1 MATIYVEKDID
12 VISKYQALLD
22 ASLSSN
28 SIYIRAK
35 ETLEYLAEQGDI
47 KDTEKAKV
55 LSDVLVNLNNSLVT
69 NSMNIAL
76 NWAEKEKEIELKKVT
91 LEKEIDLQDKQ
102 ILLTSKQIDK
112 VVSEDINIQA
122 KTIRTYGTPTTIVNG
137 TTNKLEVS
145 SLSDTGS
152 VYKEMEL
159 IDSKINY
166 TAQEATLIPYKQKE
180 INASVHK
187 TVADT
192 YANYGNYTYTV
203 TDTGVTSVSNQTPTG
218 HETLSSLQA
227 GIAKNQING
236 YAWNAWA
243 NAVTGASSLLGTAI
257 AGGIVTF
264 DGNGGKDDQLLDT
277 ILVAANKLK
286 DATPVS

>member
-47 KDTEKAKV
+47 KDTDKAKV

-91 LEKEIDLQDKQ
+91 LEKEVDLQDKQ

-112 VVSEDINIQA
+112 VVSEDINVQA
-122 KTIRTYGTPTTIVNG
+122 KTIRTYGTPTTVING
-137 TTNKLEVS
+137 ATNKLEVS